1 MIVKEKMF
9 LTLKGIQMSNNI
21 TKLLNNINKTDPL
34 FVDIL
39 LERENIS
46 NDQKAFTFVS
56 GSGSETLSY
65 SQLNK
70 RIKSLAAYLQQS
82 GLKGERALLLYPP
95 GFDYIIGYFA
105 CLFAGV
111 IAVPV
116 YPPEETRMEK
126 TLPRLEAIAKD
137 SNAKIALST
146 VEIKNQVEEWRK
158 NLKLNN
164 VQTIENST
172 TSEFLFRL
180 KDILDISWIAT
191 DDFKDE
197 IDEQWIYN
205 EAKDTDIAYL
215 QYTSGSTGV
224 PKGVMISHK
233 NLVHNTGVIFNGFE
247 LDRDEFE
254 GVLWLP
260 IYHDMGLIG
269 GILTPLLS
277 GYHTTLLSPIDFL
290 KRPLRWLQLISDKKD
305 VQIASGG
312 PNFAYDLCIRGTTPQ
327 RRAELDLSNWRLA
340 FTGAEP
346 VRAETMNEFA
356 KVFEVSGFKKS
367 AINPCYGLAEG
378 TLMVSASRNDKGMVI
393 NSFLKEEL
401 KNNRAV
407 IGKDDN
413 NEDLIKLVSSGRKT
427 HKGEVRIVNPETHE
441 VCKDGD
447 IGEIWSQT
455 ESNASGYWKKSELSD
470 EIFNAH
476 TADTKE
482 GPFLRTG
489 DLGFLL
495 GGNLYITGRLKDL
508 IIIRGT
514 NHYPQD
520 IEFTAENSNKL
531 LRAGSIAAF
540 AIEKDNEE
548 KLVIVIE
555 ARAKKDV
562 DWLNVVKDIKDS
574 VLKSH
579 NIIADTIVLIKPRTI
594 FKTSS
599 GKIRRNATKQ
609 AFFDNTLEVI
619 FDSRN
624 SSSQIVDN
632 NQENEKIETPKQT
645 VVANSGEIVNLLVEK
660 LSEELKISKN
670 EIDLNAPFT
679 SFGLDSAKSV
689 QLVGQ
694 LEEIVGKELEAT
706 ILWNYPS
713 INKLADF
720 LSNNNVQ
727 ASQESISEKKSDSDL
742 TDEDINKMTDEE
754 AEALLLKKLNS
765 DDLDI

>member
-1 MIVKEKMF
+1 M
-9 LTLKGIQMSNNI
+9 
-21 TKLLNNINKTDPL
+21 
-34 FVDIL
+34 
-39 LERENIS
+39 
-46 NDQKAFTFVS
+46 VS
-56 GSGSETLSY
+56 S
-65 SQLNK
+65 
-70 RIKSLAAYLQQS
+70 S
-82 GLKGERALLLYPP
+82 GLSWKSSFMLFSLSVSWFFFPKIHLSILSLRSSIET
-95 GFDYIIGYFA
+95 II
-105 CLFAGV
+105 
-111 IAVPV
+111 
-116 YPPEETRMEK
+116 
-126 TLPRLEAIAKD
+126 
-137 SNAKIALST
+137 
-146 VEIKNQVEEWRK
+146 
-158 NLKLNN
+158 
-164 VQTIENST
+164 
-172 TSEFLFRL
+172 
-180 KDILDISWIAT
+180 
-191 DDFKDE
+191 
-197 IDEQWIYN
+197 
-205 EAKDTDIAYL
+205 
-215 QYTSGSTGV
+215 
-224 PKGVMISHK
+224 
-233 NLVHNTGVIFNGFE
+233 
-247 LDRDEFE
+247 FE
-254 GVLWLP
+254 GVF
-260 IYHDMGLIG
+260 
-269 GILTPLLS
+269 
-277 GYHTTLLSPIDFL
+277 FL
-290 KRPLRWLQLISDKKD
+290 RIIS
-305 VQIASGG
+305 
-312 PNFAYDLCIRGTTPQ
+312 
-327 RRAELDLSNWRLA
+327 
-340 FTGAEP
+340 
-346 VRAETMNEFA
+346 
-356 KVFEVSGFKKS
+356 
-367 AINPCYGLAEG
+367 
-378 TLMVSASRNDKGMVI
+378 
-393 NSFLKEEL
+393 
-401 KNNRAV
+401 NNLVPFSAV
-407 IGKDDN
+407 IPR
-413 NEDLIKLVSSGRKT
+413 S
-427 HKGEVRIVNPETHE
+427 P
-441 VCKDGD
+441 
-447 IGEIWSQT
+447 
-455 ESNASGYWKKSELSD
+455 
-470 EIFNAH
+470 
-476 TADTKE
+476 
-482 GPFLRTG
+482 
-489 DLGFLL
+489 
-495 GGNLYITGRLKDL
+495 
-508 IIIRGT
+508 
-514 NHYPQD
+514 
-520 IEFTAENSNKL
+520 L